1 MMYFF
6 KESDIFLKRK
16 LERRKKE
23 VFFVEEWRILL
34 ECKKYI
40 GIKRV
45 RVVGREIGAF
55 LFLLFFLEINL
66 ITRERCFTWADR
78 QQALISFK

>member
-1 MMYFF
+1 MYFF

-23 VFFVEEWRILL
+23 VFVEEWRILL

-66 ITRERCFTWADR
+66 ITRKRCFTWADR

>member
-1 MMYFF
+1 MYFF
-6 KESDIFLKRK
+6 KESDIFLKRRERFLK
-16 LERRKKE
+16 LERRKKK
-23 VFFVEEWRILL
+23 VFCGGVWRILL

-40 GIKRV
+40 GIKRM

-66 ITRERCFTWADR
+66 ITRERDFLRGQIDNR
-78 QQALISFK
+78 L